1 MITVKTRELLVAL
14 EAELAA
20 QNLLSIES
28 PTKEALTSSAPFSC
42 DVMPF
47 EQWLQFIFLPKM
59 HTILDSNLSL
69 PNAISIAPM
78 AQHVWQGETKYQT
91 LVGLIQAID
100 SLLNG
105 NDVTKE
111 IIE

>member
-28 PTKEALTSSAPFSC
+28 PTKEALASSAPFAC
-42 DVMPF
+42 DLMPF

-59 HTILDSNLSL
+59 HTILDSNQPL

-78 AQHVWQGETKYQT
+78 AQHVWQGETKYQI

>member
-28 PTKEALTSSAPFSC
+28 PTKEALASSAPFAC
-42 DVMPF
+42 DLMPF

-59 HTILDSNLSL
+59 HTMLDSDLPL

-78 AQHVWQGETKYQT
+78 AQHIWQRETKYQT
-91 LVGLIQAID
+91 LIGVIQAID

-105 NDVTKE
+105 NYVTKE

>member
-28 PTKEALTSSAPFSC
+28 PTKEALASSAPFAC
-42 DVMPF
+42 DLMPF

-59 HTILDSNLSL
+59 HTMLDSDLPL

-78 AQHVWQGETKYQT
+78 AQHIWQRETKYQT
-91 LVGLIQAID
+91 LIGVIQAID
-100 SLLNG
+100 SLLSSNG
-105 NDVTKE
+105 VTKE